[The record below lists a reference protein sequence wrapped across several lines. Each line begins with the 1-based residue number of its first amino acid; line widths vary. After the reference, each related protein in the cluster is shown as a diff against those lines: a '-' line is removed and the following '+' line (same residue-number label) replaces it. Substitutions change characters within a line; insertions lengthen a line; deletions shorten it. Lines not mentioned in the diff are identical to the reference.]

1 MQPTIG
7 RNVRRGV
14 LLISVIAALLF
25 ACTGAGKPPTHHTF
39 AIDDT
44 FPSFLSAVCGFD
56 VIIHLEGTAH
66 ATLFYDRTGTLICE
80 IDTNANFKLTFS
92 APSTGKSFSFPAAR
106 AFVQDYSGGTAIGTP
121 LIAKLTGL
129 IAGTGSTPPDA
140 GRIVFNA
147 VIIDISPEGI
157 PIVDLVS
164 EISSSGHFNE
174 DIAAARCAALSP

>member
-14 LLISVIAALLF
+14 LLTSVIVALLF
-25 ACTGAGKPPTHHTF
+25 TSTGAGNPPSRHTF

-44 FPSFLSAVCGFD
+44 FPSFLSAICGFD
-56 VIIHLEGTAH
+56 VFVHVEGTAA
-66 ATLFYDRTGTLICE
+66 ATLFYNRTGTLVRE
-80 IDTNANFKLTFS
+80 IDTNPNLKITLF
-92 APSTGKSFSFPAAR
+92 APSTGKAFTYPAAG
-106 AFVQDYSGGTAIGTP
+106 AFVQDYGGGTAVGTP
-121 LIAKLTGL
+121 LIATLTGL
-129 IAGTGSTPPDA
+129 IAGTGSTAPDA

-147 VIIDISPEGI
+147 VIIEISPEGI
-157 PIVDLVS
+157 PIVDIVS